1 MVKQS
6 GRKLENHLWIL
17 ALTGISFLVAGSSS
31 AQASGCH
38 SPDRP
43 VLTRSLSWERWQQG
57 GDSLATSQMAP
68 APPAILPLPCH
79 GETPTLPSF
88 ATGLVSADLTPG
100 NILEQPLTL
109 GEHLVFESSDRPSS
123 PITSRLERPPPALGW
138 LIRYFAF
145 GPARC
150 STGTQI
156 AHQRQPPPGGCGEAK
171 QAT

>member
-1 MVKQS
+1 MSTLSHSGSDELRSRLVVKQS

-57 GDSLATSQMAP
+57 GDSLAAFQMAP

-123 PITSRLERPPPALGW
+123 PVTSRLERPP
-138 LIRYFAF
+138 R
-145 GPARC
+145 
-150 STGTQI
+150 
-156 AHQRQPPPGGCGEAK
+156 PPLAG
-171 QAT
+171 